1 MARSLVISG
10 AVLFLLGLLQGGL
23 LDLHSNPRMA
33 LSAHLTA
40 VQSGTALIAAGA
52 VWELV
57 DLQVKWDAATRLLL
71 IVSMFG
77 LWSALTL
84 AAVIGASEA
93 LALAGAGYEAT
104 ATGEGLVTLLVTA
117 SSVAMVVGWSVF
129 LVGLIRGR
137 VR

>member
-1 MARSLVISG
+1 
-10 AVLFLLGLLQGGL
+10 
-23 LDLHSNPRMA
+23 MA

-52 VWELV
+52 VWGLV

-71 IVSMFG
+71 IVAMFG
-77 LWSALTL
+77 LWSTLTL

-129 LVGLIRGR
+129 LIGLIRGR